1 MCGIV
6 GQYNLNGAPIK
17 QTQLV
22 QMRDKLFHRG
32 PDDAGMYIDGNFGFA
47 FRRLSIIDLSPLGHQ
62 PMCNEDE
69 TIWIVFNGEIYNFQ
83 ELRTTLEQKGHRFK
97 SQTDTEVIIHAY
109 EEFGVQCL
117 DYLDGMFAF
126 AIWDGRRRELFLA
139 RDRFGIKPLHYYHKN
154 GLFAFGSE
162 IKALLPISDF
172 SRDLDYQ
179 AVWNYFTLMQI
190 PAPQTIYK
198 DIRKFLPAQAMVVKA
213 DGSKRTWQYWDI
225 NIEEDFSKSEEQ
237 WVEELRDLFEKAMRR
252 HLYADVP
259 VGVFLSGGLDSS
271 GVVAYASKVSKEPV
285 KTFSVSFSE
294 DKQFDESP
302 YQRLVAVHFKTE
314 HYEFQAKADILKAA
328 ELLIKECDEPFAV
341 SSAIPLYYIS
351 KLASEHVKVVLSGD
365 GGDEIFAGYNWRY
378 NFANRLGKLD
388 YLPRK
393 LWQGVYTTSRYLFP
407 ENGSVSVIGR
417 RLRRISDWGR
427 LNQDERYL
435 SIFNF
440 FTTSQKEKLLHP
452 DIVRDLQ
459 KNYGDYYQQVFR
471 KAPEESV
478 NRKLYIDLKT
488 SLADEM
494 LTKSD
499 RCTSMVSI
507 EGRIPLM
514 DKNFV
519 EAAFMVPAG
528 MKLNEKEGK
537 LILKKVFAELLPEE
551 IFKRP
556 KAGFNV
562 PVGRWMK
569 PDLFVNLLD
578 QHKEYLDSNYI
589 QSLLKA
595 NEQGEKDWGHHLFIV
610 YQFLIWLNR
619 VDEP

>member
-1 MCGIV
+1 MCGIT
-6 GQYNLNGAPIK
+6 G
-17 QTQLV
+17 LV
-22 QMRDKLFHRG
+22 YFDRDKVVDAALLDRMKNQLSHRG
-32 PDDAGMYIDGNFGFA
+32 PDDEGIFLDQNVGLG
-47 FRRLSIIDLSPLGHQ
+47 FRRLSIIDLSPQGHQ
-62 PMCNEDE
+62 PMCNEDG
-69 TIWIVFNGEIYNFQ
+69 TVWIVFNGEIYNFQ
-83 ELRTTLEQKGHRFK
+83 ELRPMLEKKGHCFK
-97 SQTDTEVIIHAY
+97 SGTDTEVIIHAY
-109 EEFGVQCL
+109 EEFGAQCL

-126 AIWDGRRRELFLA
+126 AIWDNRKRELFLA

-162 IKALLPISDF
+162 IKALLPIPDI
-172 SRDLDYQ
+172 SRDMDYQ
-179 AVWNYFTLMQI
+179 ALWNYFTLMQI

-225 NIEEDFSKSEEQ
+225 NIEEDFSKSEDQ
-237 WVEELRDLFEKAMRR
+237 WVEELRDSFEKAMRR

-271 GVVAYASKVSKEPV
+271 GVVAYASRVSNEPV
-285 KTFSVSFSE
+285 KTFSVSFSD

-302 YQRLVAVHFKTE
+302 YQKLIAAHFKTE
-314 HYEFQAKADILKAA
+314 HYEFQAKADILESA
-328 ELLIKECDEPFAV
+328 ELLIRECDEPFAV

-351 KLASEHVKVVLSGD
+351 KLASEHVKVVLTGD

-378 NFANRLGKLD
+378 NFADNLGKLD

-393 LWQGVYTTSRYLFP
+393 FWQGVYTSSCYLFP
-407 ENGSVSVIGR
+407 ENGSNNTAGR
-417 RLRRISDWGR
+417 RLKRLSEWGR
-427 LNQDERYL
+427 FNNDERYL

-452 DIVRDLQ
+452 DIVREVQ
-459 KNYGDYYQQVFR
+459 KSYGDYYQQVFEL
-471 KAPEESV
+471 APRNGI

-507 EGRIPLM
+507 EGRVPLL
-514 DKNFV
+514 DKAFV
-519 EAAFMVPAG
+519 EAAFKVPAR

-537 LILKKVFAELLPEE
+537 LILKKVFSALVPQE
-551 IFKRP
+551 IFLRP

-569 PDLFVNLLD
+569 PALFVNLLD
-578 QHKEYLDSNYI
+578 QQNEYLDLHYI

-595 NEQGEKDWGHHLFIV
+595 NEQEKKDWGNHLFII
-610 YQFLIWLNR
+610 YQFLTWLKR
-619 VDEP
+619 VA